1 MSKRNFLS
9 LDDRVKVIQLAENG
23 KTGRKIASE
32 MGVGKTQVQEI
43 IKRKHEVLEEF
54 NKNSNLD
61 FKRLRRATVYDDI
74 NDLCLQWFTEAT
86 SRRIPVSGPLI
97 KERALKF
104 AKDFGLDSFK
114 ASNGWLDSFVK
125 RNNIV
130 FKTMSGERGSVD
142 QQVTTDWKEKLPSLC
157 EGFEPEDI
165 FNMDETGLFYR
176 DSAKSTFFTRGEDC
190 SAGKRSKDRLTLAL
204 CASMTGEKVKPLL
217 IGKSKKPRCFKRIS
231 GDNLPVIYRA
241 NKSSWMT
248 TFLYDEWLHWFD
260 RKMNGRK
267 VLLFVDNAPT
277 HAKIKLKNVTV
288 KNFPANTTSVCQP
301 MDQGIIQTLKLKYR
315 KRQLQHVVDQIET
328 QPQKSGNEILKE
340 ISILDAAYWISSG
353 WENVDASTISKCFQ
367 KCGFIQSKNGP
378 EEQDIIVDEEQ
389 QNLPF
394 HLEAAAKEFF
404 DLTFQQLLDID
415 QDFVTSDTEMHDWDA
430 SAQNL
435 LKEVHNLDSD
445 SEEEEQTEEVE
456 TLPCSMAECF
466 EIVEKLKF
474 FATFHGTPSLL
485 GSSMAMLDTL
495 SSIKMNKTTKQTKI
509 SDFFKK

>member
-1 MSKRNFLS
+1 MKRNFLS
-9 LDDRVKVIQLAENG
+9 LDDRVKVIRLADSG

-32 MGVGKTQVQEI
+32 MGVGKTQI
-43 IKRKHEVLEEF
+43 HDILKRKHEVLEEY
-54 NKNSNLD
+54 NNNSNLE
-61 FKRLRRATVYDDI
+61 FKRLRRTTTYDDI
-74 NDLCLQWFTEAT
+74 NDLCHQWFVEAT

-114 ASNGWLDSFVK
+114 ASNGWLESFIK

-142 QQVTTDWKEKLPSLC
+142 LQVTSDWKEKLPSLC
-157 EGFEPEDI
+157 EGFEPRNI

-176 DSAKSTFFTRGEDC
+176 DSTKATFFTKGDDC

-231 GDNLPVIYRA
+231 AEQLPLVYRA

-248 TFLYDEWLHWFD
+248 TFLYTEWLHWFD

-277 HAKIKLKNVTV
+277 HGKIQLKNVTV
-288 KNFPANTTSVCQP
+288 KYFPANTTSVCQP

-315 KRQLQHVVDQIET
+315 KRQLQYVVDQIET
-328 QPQKSGNEILKE
+328 QPGKSGNEILKD
-340 ISILDAAYWISSG
+340 ISILDAAYWISTG
-353 WENVDASTISKCFQ
+353 WDNVDENTINKCYA
-367 KCGFIQSKNGP
+367 KCGFISSKDGTD
-378 EEQDIIVDEEQ
+378 EQDISLDQE
-389 QNLPF
+389 QNLPPQM
-394 HLEAAAKEFF
+394 EAASKELF
-404 DLTFQQLLDID
+404 DLTFQQLLEIHKDL
-415 QDFVTSDTEMHDWDA
+415 VTSDTEIHNWEA
-430 SAQNL
+430 SAQDLLRNL
-435 LKEVHNLDSD
+435 HDLDSD
-445 SEEEEQTEEVE
+445 SEEEEDTTVSVE
-456 TLPCSMAECF
+456 ALPCSIKECF
-466 EIVEKLKF
+466 EIAEKLKM
-474 FATFHGTPSLL
+474 FATYHGKSSILEM
-485 GSSMAMLDTL
+485 SMAILDTL
-495 SSIKMNKTTKQTKI
+495 SSIRMNSSTKQTKI